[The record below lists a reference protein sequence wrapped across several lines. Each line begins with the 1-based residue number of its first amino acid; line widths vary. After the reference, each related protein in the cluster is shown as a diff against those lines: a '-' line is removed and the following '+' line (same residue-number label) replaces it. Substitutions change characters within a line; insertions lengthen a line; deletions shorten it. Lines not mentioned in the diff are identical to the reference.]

1 MNKVIEDSIL
11 NKTIEDE
18 LIERVGPDAV
28 RIQEP
33 MKLHTTF
40 RIGGKAHYFVTP
52 QTVEQ
57 IREVL
62 LLCNRLELPYYI
74 LGNGSNLL
82 VSDAGYDGVIIQ
94 LYKNFNKIHAQEKM
108 ICAQSGALLS
118 TVAAEAWNHSLTGF
132 EFAGGIPGT
141 IGGAVTMNA
150 GAYGGEMKQ
159 IVKEVLVLDTDGNIF
174 LLSAQE
180 LELEYRKSILQKKNY
195 IALEVTVE
203 LEKGS
208 PQAIHARME
217 ELKTL
222 RKSKQPLE
230 MPSAGST
237 FKRPEGNFAGKL
249 IMEAGLKGARVGHAQ
264 VSDKHCGFVVNNG
277 DATAADVLGLI
288 EHIKSEVYLKS
299 GIILE
304 PEVKRLGKF

>member
-1 MNKVIEDSIL
+1 MNKKIES
-11 NKTIEDE
+11 E
-18 LIERVGPDAV
+18 LIDRVGSDAV
-28 RIQEP
+28 RFQES

-40 RIGGKAHYFVTP
+40 RIGGNARYFVTP

-57 IREVL
+57 VREVL

-74 LGNGSNLL
+74 IGNGSNLL

-94 LYKNFNKIHAQEKM
+94 LFKNFNKIHVQDNLIRAQ
-108 ICAQSGALLS
+108 AGALLS
-118 TVAAEAWNHSLTGF
+118 AVAVEAWKYSLTGF

-141 IGGAVTMNA
+141 IGGAVVMNA

-159 IVKEVLVLDTDGNIF
+159 IVKEVLVIDREGNIF
-174 LLSAQE
+174 VLSDEE
-180 LELEYRKSILQKKNY
+180 LELEYRKSVLQKKKY
-195 IALEVTVE
+195 TALEVTVE

-208 PQAIHARME
+208 EDSIYARME
-217 ELKTL
+217 ELKEL

-237 FKRPEGNFAGKL
+237 FKRPQGNFAGKL
-249 IMEAGLKGARVGHAQ
+249 IMEAGLRGARVGDAQ

-277 DATAADVLGLI
+277 SATASDVLGLI
-288 EHIKSEVYLKS
+288 EHIKREVYKNS
-299 GIILE
+299 GIMLE
-304 PEVKRLGKF
+304 PEVKLLGSFK